1 VARVA
6 CDFDVQR
13 GSFVNHY
20 STQCYDKA
28 LNNLAS
34 AEVYIEHHYVG
45 LVTENWL

>member
-1 VARVA
+1 MARA
-6 CDFDVQR
+6 ARNFDSQR
-13 GSFVNHY
+13 DSFVNHY
-20 STQCYDKA
+20 DTQCYDKA

>member
-1 VARVA
+1 MARA
-6 CDFDVQR
+6 ARDFDAQR
-13 GSFVNHY
+13 ESFVNHY